1 MGDLPG
7 VPRDE
12 RLVWRSQVLRYQGFQ
27 LYLLSPALSD
37 HPSHCCDLTVTLPRW
52 LRSSTELCPALSA
65 PHPATLVSERKKKKK
80 TFPKSLLSHFPKRE
94 KGAVI
99 Q

>member
-80 TFPKSLLSHFPKRE
+80 KKDLPQIPFVSFP
-94 KGAVI
+94 
-99 Q
+99 

>member
-1 MGDLPG
+1 MTCQ
-7 VPRDE
+7 V
-12 RLVWRSQVLRYQGFQ
+12 SQGMKGRFGAHKSSGTKDSSSTCCLRPYG
-27 LYLLSPALSD
+27 D
-37 HPSHCCDLTVTLPRW
+37 HPSHCCDLMVTLHRW

-65 PHPATLVSERKKKKK
+65 PHPVTLVSERKKKKK